1 MHINSFQYVSDF
13 PRRVVAECLL
23 MTQSGHRRLVEKTL
37 ISVLVVLAGASKI
50 RVLII
55 HLRRGDGGVE
65 RIPTTVAKITL
76 ADVES

>member
-1 MHINSFQYVSDF
+1 
-13 PRRVVAECLL
+13 

-76 ADVES
+76 ADVESWVNVRHPVC